1 RPRNELAQEW
11 KRNTFY
17 VLPHKVTG
25 QMIQVN
31 ELDDAEYNER
41 LETATYDKTRTN
53 VFDRGN
59 HSSVGWFFNCAA
71 FWCTPRWGPDQD
83 GAF

>member
-1 RPRNELAQEW
+1 
-11 KRNTFY
+11 
-17 VLPHKVTG
+17 
-25 QMIQVN
+25 MIQVN
-31 ELDDAEYNER
+31 ELEDAEYNER
-41 LETATYDKTRTN
+41 LDEAVYDKSRN

-59 HSSVGWFFNCAA
+59 KSSIGWFYNCVA